1 MKRNGYTSKSRR
13 RQRRVAVVCA
23 LVSVLVGGALGF
35 ATDGAS
41 GAEVSLSVRIR
52 PSVAATFNN
61 DGSVTVHANTPWA
74 LEGSVDSAQGSARM
88 FFTGGP
94 TGADGT
100 SVQLD
105 SDNAIVSVVP
115 R

>member
-1 MKRNGYTSKSRR
+1 MYARNSSRRR
-13 RQRRVAVVCA
+13 RQRRIALVCA

-41 GAEVSLSVRIR
+41 GADVSLSVRVR
-52 PSVAATFNN
+52 PSVAATFND
-61 DGSVTVHANTPWA
+61 DGSVTIHANTAWA
-74 LEGSVDSAQGSARM
+74 LEGSKGSGRDILRV
-88 FFTGGP
+88 FYTGGP

-100 SVQLD
+100 SIQLD
-105 SDNAIVSVVP
+105 STSALVVSVVP